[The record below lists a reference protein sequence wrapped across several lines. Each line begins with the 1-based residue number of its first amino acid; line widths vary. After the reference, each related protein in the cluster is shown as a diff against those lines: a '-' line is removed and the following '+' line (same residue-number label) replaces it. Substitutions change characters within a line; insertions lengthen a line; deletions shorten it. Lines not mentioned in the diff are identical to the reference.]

1 MEFSVSR
8 VIALSSLSA
17 FGNQIA
23 SAAKEARFAPSQ
35 PQAGSGPSK
44 PQPPSGA
51 NPLQMAPTLNTPR
64 GALLDLTV

>member
-1 MEFSVSR
+1 MEFNVSR

-17 FGNQIA
+17 FGSQIA
-23 SAAKEARFAPSQ
+23 SAAKEARFSPSQ

-44 PQPPSGA
+44 PPQPGA
-51 NPLQMAPTLNTPR
+51 SPLQMAPTLNTPR